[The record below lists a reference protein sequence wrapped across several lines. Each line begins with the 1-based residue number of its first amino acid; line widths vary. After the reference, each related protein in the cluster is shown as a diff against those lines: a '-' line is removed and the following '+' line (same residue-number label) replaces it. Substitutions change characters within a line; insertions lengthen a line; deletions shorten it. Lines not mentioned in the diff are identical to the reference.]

1 MHRHNSNWLESG
13 FKETKI
19 MRALPADPLIYFF
32 GDYKKMKKIVVHGLL
47 HKFRRCHAILV
58 KIKVITGAFPL
69 VLKILI
75 SHLSKHRLANMLVL
89 PVDLCV
95 L

>member
-1 MHRHNSNWLESG
+1 
-13 FKETKI
+13 
-19 MRALPADPLIYFF
+19 MRALPADPLIYSF
-32 GDYKKMKKIVVHGLL
+32 GDFVVHGLL